1 MQTWPVTQGYIFFNF
16 AETGGEGLHL
26 YFLEIRFTNPN
37 ELCSFGDKNLQ
48 SEIHEP
54 QYVNSVFACFT
65 IISLVLTR
73 ISGLNMPLIQAHAES
88 CTLDYLDYIII
99 FVIIQSFNCFAGL
112 YNNLIDFSFT
122 LNSFST
128 SYIV

>member
-1 MQTWPVTQGYIFFNF
+1 MQIMSYLNLGIFNLLF
-16 AETGGEGLHL
+16 
-26 YFLEIRFTNPN
+26 
-37 ELCSFGDKNLQ
+37 KNSQ

-54 QYVNSVFACFT
+54 QYVNSVVACFT

-73 ISGLNMPLIQAHAES
+73 ISGLYVPLIQAHAES
-88 CTLDYLDYIII
+88 CTLEPWTLDYLII

-112 YNNLIDFSFT
+112 YNNLMEFSFT
-122 LNSFST
+122 RNSFSE